1 MRLLV
6 NPKVQ
11 RQSMLMLAASSQQH
25 CHHAGA
31 QPVEQADA
39 HSTEGPDLVEAG
51 AESNRNRS
59 VDVAVQTDIQLLLQ
73 APPGPAL
80 PSDDQAR
87 LRTPAQTAAVEKHQA
102 AQQAAVPQTTVHRTS
117 AEQTPV
123 LQQLSPDHVMPTASE
138 ASQQE
143 RQQSKDAGCSASSD
157 GSACGPQLQSAD
169 KDVHSQRACS
179 NGDSAQQCSSGNS
192 VAQAGGST
200 SSGSADKASSAVR
213 AHKSMSHA
221 GEGSRSSA
229 VGSPCRRTSQAAPG
243 RPQRDAVSVA
253 PQDKAP
259 IDEGNGGQQ
268 QRARGKAEGQRSRG
282 LQLPQ
287 RLSVGTLA
295 KHAGVDK
302 AFMQVSVTL
311 AVALLLLY
319 QSVTASSIQADL
331 KPSDTQPSEC
341 A

>member
-1 MRLLV
+1 MLV
-6 NPKVQ
+6 
-11 RQSMLMLAASSQQH
+11 AASSQQH
-25 CHHAGA
+25 GHHAGA

-39 HSTEGPDLVEAG
+39 HSTEGPDLIEAG

-59 VDVAVQTDIQLLLQ
+59 VDVAVQTDIQLPHQ

-80 PSDDQAR
+80 PSGDQAR
-87 LRTPAQTAAVEKHQA
+87 LRTPAQSAAVEQQQA
-102 AQQAAVPQTTVHRTS
+102 AQQAAVPQTTVQRTS
-117 AEQTPV
+117 AEHPPPI
-123 LQQLSPDHVMPTASE
+123 LQQLSPDCVMPTASE

-143 RQQSKDAGCSASSD
+143 RLQSKDAGCSASSD

-169 KDVHSQRACS
+169 KHVHSERACS
-179 NGDSAQQCSSGNS
+179 NGGSAEQCSSGNS

-200 SSGSADKASSAVR
+200 SQGSADRASSAAR

-229 VGSPCRRTSQAAPG
+229 VGSPCRGTSQAAPG

-259 IDEGNGGQQ
+259 IDEGNRGQQ

-319 QSVTASSIQADL
+319 QSVTASAIQADL
-331 KPSDTQPSEC
+331 KPSDTQPLEC